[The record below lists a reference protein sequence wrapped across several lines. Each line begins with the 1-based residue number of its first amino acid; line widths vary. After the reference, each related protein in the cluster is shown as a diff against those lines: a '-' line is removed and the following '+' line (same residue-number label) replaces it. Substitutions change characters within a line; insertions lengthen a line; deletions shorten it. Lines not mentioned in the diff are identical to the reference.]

1 MKSVLAAALALAL
14 GAKSDPMGVYAVI
27 EKVVL
32 EPKEGKPER
41 IQVWGSFC
49 LAKGRSGDDY
59 ELPARGYLYYSID
72 PQKSED
78 CRAEWSDLASVAAK
92 DQGVTFGTRYAPVGR
107 LRPANEPPKGPDAY
121 KLGWGVRKTD
131 GGRIALL
138 KLLAA
143 PLLPAEGE
151 EVAPGAVK
159 LVARNVSN
167 TSRRDLEYVFEID
180 NGAGVK
186 ETSKPFPPGEKEAG
200 WSPTLEIKP
209 GVKYTWRVWVVAK
222 DFKGPI
228 ATASFVG
235 KK

>member
-1 MKSVLAAALALAL
+1 MKTMLAAALALGL

-27 EKVVL
+27 DKVVL

-49 LAKGRSGDDY
+49 LAKGRSGNEY
-59 ELPARGYLYYSID
+59 ELPARGYLYYAID
-72 PQKSED
+72 PQKLDD
-78 CRAEWSDLASVAAK
+78 CRTEWSDLQSVAGKNEGIA
-92 DQGVTFGTRYAPVGR
+92 FGTRYAPVGR
-107 LRPANEPPKGPDAY
+107 LRPANEAPKGPDGY
-121 KLGWGVRKTD
+121 KLGWGVQKTE
-131 GGRIALL
+131 GGRIGLL
-138 KLLAA
+138 KLLPA

-151 EVAPGAVK
+151 EVVPGAVK
-159 LVARNVSN
+159 LAARNVAD
-167 TSRRDLEYVFEID
+167 TKRRDLEYVFEID

-186 ETSKPFPPGEKEAG
+186 ETSKPFTPGEKEAG
-200 WSPTLEIKP
+200 WSPTLEIKA